1 MLAFKAM
8 LKYCDNVH
16 DQDPEKSYTKVKLQR
31 HLGNDKENVA
41 EKLLISSSPEN
52 PEVLF
57 PTDEVAREVFNNN
70 FSVLLHFVPM
80 DAF

>member
-41 EKLLISSSPEN
+41 EKLLISSSAEN

-57 PTDEVAREVFNNN
+57 PTDEVAIKGSFQQ
-70 FSVLLHFVPM
+70 
-80 DAF
+80 